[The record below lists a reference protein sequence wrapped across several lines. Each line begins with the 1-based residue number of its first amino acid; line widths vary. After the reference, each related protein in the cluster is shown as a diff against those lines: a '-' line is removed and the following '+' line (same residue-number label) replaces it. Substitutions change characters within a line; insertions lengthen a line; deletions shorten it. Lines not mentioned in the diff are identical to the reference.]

1 MFANLLA
8 LPFVFGAL
16 TFLYLAWTVDNKYA
30 PYMIPF
36 LIVGAI
42 IYIMSPQI
50 NWWWYS
56 KNMPKLSEGL
66 TKLLKRFCLFYQN
79 LPAADKRK
87 FEGRVGLFRMG
98 TNWTP
103 IGWPDDEMPPDVE
116 LALAAQ
122 AVSLTFHR
130 EQFLFPVFEKVIVY
144 PKAFPSPNHPYPHS
158 SELHEADGCLIFSA
172 EHLMKAYFNPGQLYQ
187 IGLHEYAKAFV
198 LAYPGEDW
206 PVLEGDQ
213 VWEGMET
220 LSGMSREHVENVVG
234 LTGLDALPVAIHHY
248 FMFPLTFKKA
258 FPEISAQLDKIFSP
272 QNLIE

>member
-1 MFANLLA
+1 MFAYLLA
-8 LPFVFGAL
+8 MPCVIGAL
-16 TFLYLAWTVDNKYA
+16 TFLYLAWTVDNKFA

-36 LIVGAI
+36 LVVGAI

-66 TKLLKRFCLFYQN
+66 TRLLKRFCLFYQN
-79 LPAADKRK
+79 LPAAEKRK

-103 IGWPDDEMPPDVE
+103 IGWPEDELPPDVS

-122 AVSLTFHR
+122 AVTLTFHR
-130 EQFLFPVFEKVIVY
+130 EQFLFPAFEKVIVY
-144 PKAFPSPNHPYPHS
+144 PKPFPSPEHTYPHS
-158 SELHEADGCLIFSA
+158 SELHAEDGCLIFSA
-172 EHLMKAYFNPGQLYQ
+172 EHLMKAYFNPGQLYN
-187 IGLHEYAKAFV
+187 IGMHEYAKAYV
-198 LAYPGEDW
+198 LAYPAEDW
-206 PVLEGDQ
+206 PEFGGETVWADLES
-213 VWEGMET
+213 V
-220 LSGMSREHVENVVG
+220 SGMSREHVENVVG

-258 FPEISAQLDKIFSP
+258 FPEISAQLDKIFAP
-272 QNLIE
+272 QNLIG